1 MAEFARGVATFGFG
15 GLLVPQGGPG
25 DVSVVFVVVAE
36 GFHGGDVALGG
47 GATEP
52 FEAVLVAPMVDFFHA
67 VAGLC
72 DGIAL
77 FGGTAQVFFGGNVMI
92 ARFVEAGEL
101 VGVARLLRMG
111 FVAVFAGEAEAVP
124 HGFIRDDQGVFVSCG
139 VAVISAVRLEGDVA
153 DASHVCGVAGVD
165 GIGGAV
171 ACAVVVGSEGVVSEG
186 GEEQGEEEIAGHV
199 GFRWLG
205 VRGILYQSR
214 LSGWQGWRYDTGH

>member
-1 MAEFARGVATFGFG
+1 
-15 GLLVPQGGPG
+15 
-25 DVSVVFVVVAE
+25 
-36 GFHGGDVALGG
+36 
-47 GATEP
+47 
-52 FEAVLVAPMVDFFHA
+52 MVDFFHA
-67 VAGLC
+67 VAGLRN
-72 DGIAL
+72 GIAL

-139 VAVISAVRLEGDVA
+139 VAVISAVRLEDDVA
-153 DASHVCGVAGVD
+153 DAGHVCGVTGVD
-165 GIGGAV
+165 GISGAV
-171 ACAVVVGSEGVVSEG
+171 ACAVVVGGEGVVSEG

-205 VRGILYQSR
+205 CAGFYTNPGYQAGRAGVMTRGTDSR
-214 LSGWQGWRYDTGH
+214 MIFRERSSARLRKSGHGCPLGWFLLRVKG